1 MILAAQPALCV
12 AEILFLD
19 PDDVNPGIAALTQHG
34 FEVKILDWIDP
45 CGPTIWVHAFINTE
59 LDGAGLLHW
68 VQDIVGS
75 LGGDVT
81 EAGFADPLPM
91 NA

>member
-1 MILAAQPALCV
+1 MTLTTKLAPCM
-12 AEILFLD
+12 AEVLFLD
-19 PDDVNPGIAALTQHG
+19 PNDVNQGIAALAQHG

-45 CGPTIWVHAFINTE
+45 YGPTIWVHAFINTNDE
-59 LDGAGLLHW
+59 AGLLRW

-75 LGGDVT
+75 LGGDVV
-81 EAGFADPLPM
+81 EAGFADPVPM